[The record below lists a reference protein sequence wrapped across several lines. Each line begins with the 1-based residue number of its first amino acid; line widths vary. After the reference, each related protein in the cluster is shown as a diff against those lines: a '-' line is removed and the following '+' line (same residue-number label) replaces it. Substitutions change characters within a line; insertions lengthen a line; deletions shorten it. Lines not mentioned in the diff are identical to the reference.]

1 MAQTFTL
8 PPADDPYGLLDRLQP
23 IQPPAGQA
31 RSALVKQ
38 FKGDPLGE
46 LVAAAA
52 LGPEAARHI
61 RAKFPKTLPSG
72 DRAELRMFQSSPI
85 AGALV
90 LQPRLADAEAS
101 PADPLYDQLIEAIQ
115 SGDTLQ
121 DLDDLVISAGRFSS
135 EDGWLVLDVDS
146 QDSLEVAVRRITDQT
161 QERNDKRFMVATEG
175 ISDRIITVPL
185 MIRHGGKETR
195 RFLTVDGIS
204 RTTAAFAILGLD
216 PAVCA
221 VMTQDS
227 VGDLIREKAREVN
240 GELRDLREESTR
252 LRAQPEEA
260 RSEGCEASFAMRVAE
275 TAARWRALQCDVEL
289 WSPGPEVDVHRFVME
304 VVSLIHHQQQAHSH
318 TSKRRTIH
326 EAVLSDL
333 TQAAPPSLIKR
344 QRQQDRGPLRSGWDY
359 LDWAYQTIADLIDPT
374 WRPHIA
380 ATLRRELKISRCH
393 AKQFSELAGAVISRP
408 LQSLDRKHWKGNE
421 HQQSRLE
428 IGQRAWTRDAIPK
441 HVWTRN
447 DRLPDYRVTKEQLK
461 ESAEA
466 VSKAAAA
473 APQGLVNNDKRIETD
488 DATLGDHI
496 AFLLVVGAIATTFTG
511 ALRTDTGSGR
521 PTEDLPE
528 EDIPA
533 AFTTAPVSVVLE
545 MMHASPWGP
554 RQLEENITAFVTSF
568 DERRRG
574 NPRQISAQAPYGSLE
589 DSKADSAYIRTF
601 AASIE
606 KGQAEKREQKRLQ
619 ERAKQANPVAEA
631 LGVLPSQLRAAETSV
646 QTLHKASLSKITCS
660 AALMATL
667 HEQADTVAFRLK
679 GLKMNLQEREQKEAD
694 ANLSRPEEPGDRDTP

>member
-1 MAQTFTL
+1 MAQTFTP
-8 PPADDPYGLLDRLQP
+8 PPADDPYGLLDRLQS

-52 LGPEAARHI
+52 LGPEAAKHI

-101 PADPLYDQLIEAIQ
+101 PADPLYDQFMEAIQ
-115 SGDTLQ
+115 SGGTLQ

-146 QDSLEVAVRRITDQT
+146 QDRLEVAVRRITDQT

-175 ISDRIITVPL
+175 ISDRIIMVPL

-227 VGDLIREKAREVN
+227 VGDLIRETAREVN
-240 GELRDLREESTR
+240 KELRDLREEADR
-252 LRAQPEEA
+252 LRAQPNEA
-260 RSEGCEASFAMRVAE
+260 GGEGEASFAMRVGE

-289 WSPGPEVDVHRFVME
+289 WSPGPDVDVHRFVME

-333 TQAAPPSLIKR
+333 SQVAPPALIER

-359 LDWAYQTIADLIDPT
+359 LDWAYQAIADLIDPT
-374 WRPHIA
+374 WRPYIA

-421 HQQSRLE
+421 HQQSLLE
-428 IGQRAWTRDAIPK
+428 IAQRAWTRDALPK
-441 HVWTRN
+441 HVWNRKS
-447 DRLPDYRVTKEQLK
+447 RLPEYQVTDAQLK
-461 ESAEA
+461 ASVEA

-473 APQGLVNNDKRIETD
+473 SQGLVNEDKRIETD

-521 PTEDLPE
+521 QIEDLPE
-528 EDIPA
+528 EDIPT
-533 AFTTAPVSVVLE
+533 AFTTAPVSIVLE

-554 RQLEENITAFVTSF
+554 AQLSENITRFVASF
-568 DERRRG
+568 DERRRVK
-574 NPRQISAQAPYGSLE
+574 PRRVSAQAPYSLL
-589 DSKADSAYIRTF
+589 DNSVADSAYIRAV
-601 AASIE
+601 AAGIE
-606 KGQAEKREQKRLQ
+606 KGQAEKREQQRLR
-619 ERAKQANPVAEA
+619 ERAKQVNPVAEA
-631 LGVLPSQLRAAETSV
+631 LGVLPTQLRLAGTSV
-646 QTLHKASLSKITCS
+646 QTLHEANLSKITCS
-660 AALMATL
+660 AALIAEL
-667 HEQADTVAFRLK
+667 CEKAETVAYRLR
-679 GLKMNLQEREQKEAD
+679 GLKMSLQEREQKEAD
-694 ANLSRPEEPGDRDTP
+694 ANLSRPEEPGEGDTP

>member
-1 MAQTFTL
+1 MAQTFTP
-8 PPADDPYGLLDRLQP
+8 PPAEDPYGLLDRLQP

-38 FKGDPLGE
+38 FKSDPLGE

-52 LGPEAARHI
+52 LGPEAAKHI

-115 SGDTLQ
+115 SGDPLP

-175 ISDRIITVPL
+175 ISDRIIMVPL
-185 MIRHGGKETR
+185 MIRQGGKATR

-227 VGDLIREKAREVN
+227 VGDLIREQAREVN
-240 GELRDLREESTR
+240 KELRDLREEADR

-260 RSEGCEASFAMRVAE
+260 RSEGEASFAKRVGD

-289 WSPGPEVDVHRFVME
+289 WSPGSDVDVHRFVME
-304 VVSLIHHQQQAHSH
+304 VVSLIHHQQQAHSQ

-333 TQAAPPSLIKR
+333 AQAAPPALIER

-359 LDWAYQTIADLIDPT
+359 LDWAYQATADLIDPT

-380 ATLRRELKISRCH
+380 ATLRCELKISRCH
-393 AKQFSELAGAVISRP
+393 AKQFSELAGAVVSRP
-408 LQSLDRKHWKGNE
+408 LQSLDRKYWKGNE
-421 HQQSRLE
+421 HQQSLLE
-428 IGQRAWTRDAIPK
+428 IAQRAWTRDALPK
-441 HVWTRN
+441 HVWNRR
-447 DRLPDYRVTKEQLK
+447 DRLPEYRVTDAQLK
-461 ESAEA
+461 ASVEA
-466 VSKAAAA
+466 VSKAAATS
-473 APQGLVNNDKRIETD
+473 QGLVNEDKRIKTN

-521 PTEDLPE
+521 QIEDLPE
-528 EDIPA
+528 EDIPT
-533 AFTTAPVSVVLE
+533 AFTTAPVSIVLE

-554 RQLEENITAFVTSF
+554 AQLSENITAFVTSF
-568 DERRRG
+568 DERRRAK
-574 NPRQISAQAPYGSLE
+574 PRRVSAQAPYSPLE
-589 DSKADSAYIRTF
+589 NSVADNAYIRAV
-601 AASIE
+601 AAGIE
-606 KGQAEKREQKRLQ
+606 KGQAEKREQERLR

-631 LGVLPSQLRAAETSV
+631 LEVLPTQLRVASTSTK
-646 QTLHKASLSKITCS
+646 TLHEANLSKITCS
-660 AALMATL
+660 AAMMADL
-667 HEQADTVAFRLK
+667 CEEAETVAYQLR
-679 GLKMNLQEREQKEAD
+679 GLKMSLQEREQKEAD
-694 ANLSRPEEPGDRDTP
+694 ANLSRPEKPGEGDTL

>member
-1 MAQTFTL
+1 MAQTFSP
-8 PPADDPYGLLDRLQP
+8 PPADDPYRLLDRLQP
-23 IQPPAGQA
+23 IQPPTGQA
-31 RSALVKQ
+31 RTALVKQ

-46 LVAAAA
+46 LVAATA
-52 LGPEAARHI
+52 LGPEAAKHI

-72 DRAELRMFQSSPI
+72 DRAELRMFQSSPL

-115 SGDTLQ
+115 SGDTLP
-121 DLDDLVISAGRFSS
+121 DLDDLVISAGRFGS
-135 EDGWLVLDVDS
+135 EDGWLVLNVDS
-146 QDSLEVAVRRITDQT
+146 QDRLEVAVRRITDQT

-175 ISDRIITVPL
+175 ISDRIIMVPL
-185 MIRHGGKETR
+185 VIRHDGKETR

-252 LRAQPEEA
+252 LRAQPEGA
-260 RSEGCEASFAMRVAE
+260 RGEGEASFATRVGE

-289 WSPGPEVDVHRFVME
+289 WSPAPDVDVHRFVME

-333 TQAAPPSLIKR
+333 TQAAPQSLIER

-359 LDWAYQTIADLIDPT
+359 LDWAYQAIADLIDPT

-441 HVWTRN
+441 HVWNRK

-473 APQGLVNNDKRIETD
+473 APQGLVNDDKRIETG
-488 DATLGDHI
+488 DAMLGNHI

-521 PTEDLPE
+521 QTEDLLE
-528 EDIPA
+528 QDIPA

-554 RQLEENITAFVTSF
+554 AQLEENITAFVTSF
-568 DERRRG
+568 DERRRA
-574 NPRQISAQAPYGSLE
+574 NPRRISPQAPYSPLE
-589 DSKADSAYIRTF
+589 DLEADSAYIRTF

-631 LGVLPSQLRAAETSV
+631 LEVLPSHLRAAETSV

-660 AALMATL
+660 AELMAAL

-694 ANLSRPEEPGDRDTP
+694 ANLSRPEERGEGDTL